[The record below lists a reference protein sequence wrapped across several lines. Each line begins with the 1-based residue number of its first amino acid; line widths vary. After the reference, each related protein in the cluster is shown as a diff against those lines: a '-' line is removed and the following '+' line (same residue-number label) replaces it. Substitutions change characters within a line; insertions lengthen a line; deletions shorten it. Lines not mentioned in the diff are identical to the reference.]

1 MLGNLPRTL
10 KEIVMTTPLRQ
21 SMVDAMVTRGFAART
36 QESYVEA
43 ISRMAR
49 HYHRSPALLSK
60 DEVSAYLL
68 HMVSTRHLSYST
80 MNQAACAARFLYE
93 KVLGFEPAVFHV
105 PMAKAPAR
113 QPELLSRLEIA
124 RLLGCCTHPVHHML
138 LITLYASG
146 LRVTEGSQLRLHD
159 IDSSTDRMSIRVR
172 AGKGGK
178 DRYTLLSASL
188 LAQLRSYCHTLGLH
202 HTRKNPG
209 HWLFPNKQFNGPT
222 AVENIQRAYQSARQ
236 CAGITKTGCTH
247 TLRHCFATHLLEGG
261 VDLFTIQKLLGHG
274 HISTTGRYLHLISPQ
289 FRAPKDI
296 DPLDLLAGL
305 PKL

>member
-1 MLGNLPRTL
+1 M
-10 KEIVMTTPLRQ
+10 TPLRQ
-21 SMVDAMVTRGFAART
+21 RMVDAMVTRGFAERT

-68 HMVSTRHLSYST
+68 NMVSTRHLSYST

-93 KVLGFEPAVFHV
+93 KVLELDPAVFHV

-124 RLLGCCTHPVHHML
+124 RLLACCAHPVYRML

-146 LRVTEGSQLRLHD
+146 LRVTEGSQLRIQD
-159 IDSSTDRMSIRVR
+159 IDSSADRMSVRVCG
-172 AGKGGK
+172 GKGGK
-178 DRYTLLSASL
+178 DRYTLLSPSL
-188 LAQLRSYCHTLGLH
+188 LALLRSYCRTQGLH
-202 HTRKNPG
+202 HSSKNPD
-209 HWLFPNKQFNGPT
+209 HWLFPNKQFTGPT
-222 AVENIQRAYQSARQ
+222 AIENIQRAYQAARQ
-236 CAGITKTGCTH
+236 CAGITKEGGTH
-247 TLRHCFATHLLEGG
+247 SLRHCFATHLLEGG
-261 VDLFTIQKLLGHG
+261 IDLYTISRLLGHG
-274 HISTTGRYLHLISPQ
+274 HISTTSRYLHLISPQ
-289 FRAPKDI
+289 FKPPKDV

-305 PKL
+305 PTL

>member
-1 MLGNLPRTL
+1 M
-10 KEIVMTTPLRQ
+10 TPLRQ
-21 SMVDAMVTRGFAART
+21 RMVDAMVTRGFAART

-43 ISRMAR
+43 ISRLAR
-49 HYHRSPALLSK
+49 YYHRSPELLSK

-68 HMVSTRHLSYST
+68 DMVSTRHLSYST
-80 MNQAACAARFLYE
+80 MNQAACAARFLYA
-93 KVLGFEPAVFHV
+93 KVLGFDLAQFHV

-113 QPELLSRLEIA
+113 QPELLSRQEIA
-124 RLLGCCTHPVHHML
+124 HLLACCTHPIYRML
-138 LITLYASG
+138 LTTLYATG

-159 IDSSTDRMSIRVR
+159 IDSSTDRMSVRVCG
-172 AGKGGK
+172 GKGGK
-178 DRYTLLSASL
+178 DRYTLLSESL
-188 LAQLRSYCHTLGLH
+188 LAQLRSYCHTHGLH

-209 HWLFPNKQFNGPT
+209 HWLFPNKQFSGPS

-261 VDLFTIQKLLGHG
+261 VDLYTISRLLGHG
-274 HISTTGRYLHLISPQ
+274 HISTTSRYLHLISPQ
-289 FRAPKDI
+289 FHPPKDV

-305 PKL
+305 PQL

>member
-93 KVLGFEPAVFHV
+93 KVLGFDPAVFHV

-124 RLLGCCTHPVHHML
+124 HLLVCCAHPIYRML
-138 LITLYASG
+138 LTTLYASG
-146 LRVTEGSQLRLHD
+146 LRVTEGTQLRLHD
-159 IDSSTDRMSIRVR
+159 IDSSTDRMSIRVC

-202 HTRKNPG
+202 HTRKN
-209 HWLFPNKQFNGPT
+209 FNGPT
-222 AVENIQRAYQSARQ
+222 AVENIQRAYQAARQ